1 METMIAKTAI
11 LCEKYLKAVNDFS
24 TRDMSI
30 LSFWIIS
37 LLTITFLSIPMEST
51 MSSVLSFD
59 SYHSNKKKTKPSLN
73 TRKLERISIIK
84 FKDTE
89 FAL

>member
-1 METMIAKTAI
+1 MIAKTAI

-37 LLTITFLSIPMEST
+37 LLTITFLGIPMESA
-51 MSSVLSFD
+51 MPSVLSFD
-59 SYHSNKKKTKPSLN
+59 GYHSNKKKLSPVLIQENYK
-73 TRKLERISIIK
+73 
-84 FKDTE
+84 E
-89 FAL
+89 FQL